1 MEIEGYEIDDLFAGE
16 DLESVERKIDFE
28 RLLTTLSERD
38 RKIAVLYAFGHTQEE
53 VGAIVGLTKGRVCQI
68 LADIKQSAEKVA
80 VVYRDHC
87 GN

>member
-1 MEIEGYEIDDLFAGE
+1 MEIEGYEIDDLFDSE

-53 VGAIVGLTKGRVCQI
+53 IGAIVGLSQRHIGRV
-68 LADIKQSAEKVA
+68 LEKMSK
-80 VVYRDHC
+80 R
-87 GN
+87 GELLGE

>member
-1 MEIEGYEIDDLFAGE
+1 MEIEGYEIDDLFDSE

-53 VGAIVGLTKGRVCQI
+53 IGAIVGVTKGRVCQI
-68 LADIKQSAEKVA
+68 LADIKQSAELL
-80 VVYRDHC
+80 
-87 GN
+87 GE

>member
-1 MEIEGYEIDDLFAGE
+1 MEIDGYEIDDLFDSE

-53 VGAIVGLTKGRVCQI
+53 IGAIVGLTQRRIGQI
-68 LADIKQSAEKVA
+68 LQEISKSVELW
-80 VVYRDHC
+80 H
-87 GN
+87 